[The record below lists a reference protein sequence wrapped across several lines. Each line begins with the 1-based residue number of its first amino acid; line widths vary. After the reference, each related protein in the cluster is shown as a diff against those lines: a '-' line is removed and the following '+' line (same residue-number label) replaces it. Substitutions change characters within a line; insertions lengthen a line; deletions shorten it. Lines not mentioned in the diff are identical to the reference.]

1 MKASRGRSSKLIR
14 LPTAEVFEPL
24 LAATRYK
31 GAEGGRGSGKSHFF
45 AELGVET
52 ALMKPGTRGVCI
64 REVQKSLKES
74 AKKLIEDKIQ
84 AMGVGSLF
92 GVQQSEIITPG
103 GGSILFQGMQDH
115 TAESI
120 KSLEGMD
127 WAWVEEAQTLSA
139 RSWSMLRPTIRKPG
153 SEIWAS
159 WNPRLRSDPVDKF
172 FKTGGNGIVSV
183 KANWRDNPWFPSVLE
198 DERQRDLTND
208 PDGYAHTWEGDY
220 VTVMTGAYY
229 ASHLR
234 EARAQGR
241 IGFVAPDPLLP
252 IKTFHDIG
260 GAGAKADLYSIV
272 VYQEV
277 DREIRWLNHYSAQG
291 QPLAEHVNWMRA
303 NGYAP
308 VIGRDGRKRGGALVQ
323 LPHDG
328 ANANLVTGKRYS
340 NHWED
345 AGFEVV
351 VFENA
356 GMGAA
361 KQRIEATRRLFP
373 RMRFNEAT
381 TGGLLASLGWY
392 HARIDEERG
401 IDLGPEH
408 DWASH
413 DCDAVGGAC
422 VAYEEPRKHADTLV
436 MPQLGIV

>member
-1 MKASRGRSSKLIR
+1 MQ
-14 LPTAEVFEPL
+14 
-24 LAATRYK
+24 
-31 GAEGGRGSGKSHFF
+31 
-45 AELGVET
+45 
-52 ALMKPGTRGVCI
+52 PGTRGVCI

-84 AMGVGSLF
+84 ALGVGALF
-92 GVQQSEIITPG
+92 EVQNAEIITPG

-139 RSWSMLRPTIRKPG
+139 RSWSMLRPTIRKEG

-172 FKTGGNGIVSV
+172 FKTGGDGIVSV
-183 KANWRDNPWFPSVLE
+183 KANWRDNPWFPHVLE
-198 DERQRDLTND
+198 DERQRDLKND

-220 VTVMTGAYY
+220 VTVMSGAYY
-229 ASHLR
+229 AKHLR
-234 EARAQGR
+234 EAKAQGR
-241 IGFVAPDPLLP
+241 IGFVAADPLLP
-252 IKTFHDIG
+252 TKTFHDIG

-277 DREIRWLNHYSAQG
+277 QTELRILNHYSAQG
-291 QPLAEHVNWMRA
+291 QPLAEHAAWLRQA
-303 NGYAP
+303 GYT
-308 VIGRDGRKRGGALVQ
+308 RALVQ

-328 ANANLVTGKRYS
+328 LNANNVSGKTYEQ
-340 NHWED
+340 HWRD
-345 AGFEVV
+345 AGFEVRTWP
-351 VFENA
+351 NA
-356 GMGAA
+356 GVGAA
-361 KQRIEATRRLFP
+361 RQRIEATRRLFP

-381 TGGLLASLGWY
+381 TTGLIASLGWY
-392 HARIDEERG
+392 HAKIDEERG

-413 DCDAVGGAC
+413 DADAVGGMC
-422 VAYEEPRKHADTLV
+422 VAYEEPRKTLGKPPTPRFGT
-436 MPQLGIV
+436 MA

>member
-1 MKASRGRSSKLIR
+1 MR
-14 LPTAEVFEPL
+14 
-24 LAATRYK
+24 
-31 GAEGGRGSGKSHFF
+31 
-45 AELGVET
+45 
-52 ALMKPGTRGVCI
+52 PGTRGVCI

-84 AMGVGSLF
+84 ALGVGSLF
-92 GVQQSEIITPG
+92 EVQQSEIVTPG

-139 RSWSMLRPTIRKPG
+139 RSWSMLRPTIRKEN

-183 KANWRDNPWFPSVLE
+183 KANWRDNPWFPGVLE
-198 DERQRDLTND
+198 DERQRDLLND

-220 VTVMTGAYY
+220 VTVMSGAYY
-229 ASHLR
+229 AKHVR

-241 IGFVAPDPLLP
+241 IGFVAADPLLP

-277 DREIRWLNHYSAQG
+277 GTEIRWLNHYSAQG
-291 QPLAEHVNWMRA
+291 QPLAEHAAWLRA
-303 NGYAP
+303 NGYS
-308 VIGRDGRKRGGALVQ
+308 RALVQ

-328 ANANLVTGKRYS
+328 LNANNVSGKTYEH
-340 NHWED
+340 HWQD
-345 AGFEVV
+345 AGFETLVWP
-351 VFENA
+351 NA
-356 GMGAA
+356 GVGAA
-361 KQRIEATRRLFP
+361 RQRIEATRRLFP

-392 HARIDEERG
+392 HAKIDEERG

-413 DCDAVGGAC
+413 DADAVGGAC
-422 VAYEEPRKHADTLV
+422 VAYEEPRKRTETLTLPNYGV
-436 MPQLGIV
+436 V